1 MTHSQESIKDLLKSK
16 ADPERWMKWLLSFSQ
31 INLRQLSRE
40 ECIGLKHDL
49 HALCQSSSPFDFAQ
63 MWRGSRIAASPKAQL
78 EFEKGQMTGLRTRT
92 DILTIQRI
100 LKEGLTQLY
109 PKQLPTDHD
118 KVFRVWKVPASVP
131 EVYMTRFSLMA
142 GQRIRKKA
150 PSRPKNTKSAFS
162 PQLRF
167 YPKWPDLFWLAVLEI
182 IEQCGPQLRQ
192 CEECKTLFLRKQR
205 QTYCSE
211 ACSQRVRS
219 RRWYKKHGK
228 RIKTE
233 RRQATLK
240 RIRMPPEIL

>member
-1 MTHSQESIKDLLKSK
+1 MTHSEGLTKDLQSK
-16 ADPERWMKWLLSFSQ
+16 ADPERWMRWLLSFCQ
-31 INLRQLSRE
+31 INLRQLSNQE
-40 ECIGLKHDL
+40 WIGLKSDL

-63 MWRGSRIAASPKAQL
+63 IWRASRIAASPKAQF
-78 EFEKGQMTGLRTRT
+78 EFEKGQMRGLRTRR
-92 DILTIQRI
+92 DILTVQKI

-150 PSRPKNTKSAFS
+150 PSRAKNTKSAFS

-192 CEECKTLFLRKQR
+192 CEECKTLFLRNKR

-219 RRWYKKHGK
+219 RKWYKKHGK
-228 RIKTE
+228 RIKMTFAQ
-233 RRQATLK
+233 RLPK
-240 RIRMPPEIL
+240 RVRNL